1 MFLAS
6 DNGSGV
12 PPEVLAALARAN
24 DGPAAAYG
32 GDAITARLRARLRDL
47 FEAPEAE
54 VHLVATGTA
63 ANALA
68 IATFCPP
75 WAAVYCHRHAHIEE
89 DECGAPEFFSN
100 GAKLVLIEGAH
111 GKIDPAALQARLDD
125 AASAGVHNVQR
136 GMLSL
141 TNLTEAGTRYSP
153 AEIAALAAIARG
165 YGLPVHLDGAR
176 FANALAAEGC
186 SPADMTWRAGVDVLS
201 LGGTKN
207 GLLGV
212 EAVVI
217 FDPAR
222 KPGASWE
229 LDLRRKRAGH
239 LVSKH
244 RYLAAQ
250 MEAWLENGLWLRL
263 ATHANAMAARLE
275 QGLARVPGADIAH
288 PRGGN
293 MIFAQWP
300 RSGHRAAQAAGARY
314 YLWPMSQPLDGPGET
329 PLMARLVASWNTGSD
344 DIDTFL
350 ETISKG

>member
-1 MFLAS
+1 MFFAS

-12 PPEVLAALARAN
+12 PPRILDALARAN
-24 DGPAAAYG
+24 EGPTGGYG
-32 GDAITARLRARLRDL
+32 NDPVTARLKARLRDL

-63 ANALA
+63 ANALS
-68 IATFCPP
+68 IATFCPT
-75 WAAVYCHRHAHIEE
+75 WGAVYCHRPAHIEE
-89 DECGAPEFFSN
+89 DECGAPEFFSG
-100 GAKLVLIEGAH
+100 GAKLALIDGDH
-111 GKIDPAALQARLDD
+111 GKIAPEALQAALDG

-136 GMLSL
+136 GMVSL

-153 AEIAALAAIARG
+153 GEIAALAAIARHHD
-165 YGLPVHLDGAR
+165 LPLHLDGAR

-186 SPADMTWRAGVDVLS
+186 TPAEMTWRAGVDVLS

-212 EAVVI
+212 EAVII

-229 LDLRRKRAGH
+229 LELRRKRAGH
-239 LVSKH
+239 LFSKH

-250 MEAWLENGLWLRL
+250 MEAWLEDDLWLDL
-263 ATHANAMAARLE
+263 ARHANAMAARIE
-275 QGLARVPGADIAH
+275 QGFARVPGAQILH

-293 MIFAQWP
+293 MIFARWP
-300 RSGHRAAQAAGARY
+300 RGGHRAAQAAGARY
-314 YLWPMSQPLDGPGET
+314 YLWPMSQPLDGPTDT
-329 PLMARLVASWNTGSD
+329 PLIARLVASWNTDPAEVDALLS
-344 DIDTFL
+344 
-350 ETISKG
+350 TISA